1 MFNALGLL
9 QASSWLLLLL
19 VAQVGSVQRQGQ
31 GPWLRAMDATEEFEV
46 VSIVSHLDSFSFM
59 RTNMLADFPLKV
71 KMLGLEGNEREKWT
85 NLRKLTL
92 LHEYVSG
99 LPPEKV
105 VFVLDFFDMVW
116 LGCRR
121 DLVETFRSFGRPLV
135 LGAEFMP
142 YPLWNVSL
150 KRIPGGYPLFPS
162 LDAEVSIRGPLGSR
176 RRPIRRWLVKNGERE
191 YRYVN
196 SGAYFDACCLWH
208 YDPLPMI
215 TEVPQKD
222 DQTAWHAY
230 LLKHRDEVALDYGAQ
245 LFLNALGFDLQDFEL
260 RGSQIWARPFQRE
273 LCFAHGNGASNLAKH
288 LADCQRLQWQPWWC
302 AEEAEERE
310 DGQLAWG
317 MMCRPPA

>member
-142 YPLWNVSL
+142 
-150 KRIPGGYPLFPS
+150 
-162 LDAEVSIRGPLGSR
+162 
-176 RRPIRRWLVKNGERE
+176 
-191 YRYVN
+191 
-196 SGAYFDACCLWH
+196 
-208 YDPLPMI
+208 
-215 TEVPQKD
+215 
-222 DQTAWHAY
+222 
-230 LLKHRDEVALDYGAQ
+230 
-245 LFLNALGFDLQDFEL
+245 
-260 RGSQIWARPFQRE
+260 
-273 LCFAHGNGASNLAKH
+273 
-288 LADCQRLQWQPWWC
+288 C
-302 AEEAEERE
+302 A
-310 DGQLAWG
+310 
-317 MMCRPPA
+317 